1 LTVNPY
7 IFCFYLHENNV
18 IYISSNVVTELLNN
32 CFEMIDTYINI
43 DKEHKNFDDLLK
55 SSGVKKL
62 VIKNIQTPKQIH
74 LVVTS
79 LSKYGETKK
88 NLSDLESSTKPFPT
102 LIIVNDIDFE
112 QTVDLIQNPQIELIS
127 SNSKI
132 EEVGARVHALVGDS
146 DSEILE
152 FKDLS
157 INLKT
162 YEAKAGDVLL
172 DLTFMEYE
180 LLKFFVVN
188 QENVWSR
195 EQLLEK
201 VWGYDYFGGARTVD
215 VHVRRLRAKLGDQ
228 RNDWIKTVH
237 SVGYKFN

>member
-1 LTVNPY
+1 
-7 IFCFYLHENNV
+7 
-18 IYISSNVVTELLNN
+18 
-32 CFEMIDTYINI
+32 MIDTYINI
-43 DKEHKNFDDLLK
+43 DKEHKNFEDLLE
-55 SSGVKKL
+55 SSEVNKL
-62 VIKNIQTPKQIH
+62 VIKNIQNPKQIQ

-88 NLSDLESSTKPFPT
+88 NLSDFESSNRPFPT
-102 LIIVNDIDFE
+102 LIIVNDIDFH
-112 QTVDLIQNPQIELIS
+112 QAIDLIQNPQIELIS
-127 SNSKI
+127 SSSKL

-146 DSEILE
+146 ESEILE

-228 RNDWIKTVH
+228 RNNWIKTVH

>member
-1 LTVNPY
+1 
-7 IFCFYLHENNV
+7 
-18 IYISSNVVTELLNN
+18 
-32 CFEMIDTYINI
+32 MIDTYINI
-43 DKEHKNFDDLLK
+43 EKEHKNFEDLLK

-102 LIIVNDIDFE
+102 LIIVNEVDFE
-112 QTVDLIQNPQIELIS
+112 QTVDLIQNSQIELIS
-127 SNSKI
+127 SNSKL

>member
-1 LTVNPY
+1 
-7 IFCFYLHENNV
+7 
-18 IYISSNVVTELLNN
+18 
-32 CFEMIDTYINI
+32 MIDTYINI
-43 DKEHKNFDDLLK
+43 EKAHKEFDQHLK
-55 SSGVKKL
+55 GVGINKL
-62 VIKNIQTPKQIH
+62 VLKDIQSPKQIK

-79 LSKYGETKK
+79 LGKYGDTKK
-88 NLSDLESSTKPFPT
+88 NLSDLESANKPFPT
-102 LIIVNDIDFE
+102 LIVVNEDEFS

-127 SNSKI
+127 SSSKL
-132 EEVGARVHALVGDS
+132 EEVAARIHALVGDGE
-146 DSEILE
+146 SEILE
-152 FKDLS
+152 FKDLT

-162 YEAKAGDVLL
+162 YEAKAGAVLL

-180 LLKFFVVN
+180 LLKFFVEN

-195 EQLLEK
+195 EDLLEK

-215 VHVRRLRAKLGDQ
+215 VHVRRLRAKLGDK

>member
-1 LTVNPY
+1 
-7 IFCFYLHENNV
+7 
-18 IYISSNVVTELLNN
+18 
-32 CFEMIDTYINI
+32 MIDTYINI
-43 DKEHKNFDDLLK
+43 DKEHKNFEDLLK

-62 VIKNIQTPKQIH
+62 VIKNIENPKQIH

-102 LIIVNDIDFE
+102 LIIVNEVDFE

-127 SNSKI
+127 SNSKL

-195 EQLLEK
+195 EQLLEN

>member
-1 LTVNPY
+1 
-7 IFCFYLHENNV
+7 
-18 IYISSNVVTELLNN
+18 
-32 CFEMIDTYINI
+32 MIDTYINI
-43 DKEHKNFDDLLK
+43 DKEHKNFEDLLK

-62 VIKNIQTPKQIH
+62 VVKNIQTPKQIH

-102 LIIVNDIDFE
+102 LIIVNDVDFE

-127 SNSKI
+127 SNSKL

>member
-1 LTVNPY
+1 
-7 IFCFYLHENNV
+7 
-18 IYISSNVVTELLNN
+18 
-32 CFEMIDTYINI
+32 MIDTYINI
-43 DKEHKNFDDLLK
+43 DKEHKNFEDLLK

-127 SNSKI
+127 SNSKL
-132 EEVGARVHALVGDS
+132 EELGARVHALVGGS
-146 DSEILE
+146 KSEILE
-152 FKDLS
+152 FKDLI

>member
-1 LTVNPY
+1 
-7 IFCFYLHENNV
+7 
-18 IYISSNVVTELLNN
+18 
-32 CFEMIDTYINI
+32 MIDTYINI
-43 DKEHKNFDDLLK
+43 DKEHKNIEDLLK

-62 VIKNIQTPKQIH
+62 VIKNIQTPKEIH

-102 LIIVNDIDFE
+102 LIVVNEVDFE

-127 SNSKI
+127 SNSKL

-162 YEAKAGDVLL
+162 YEARAGDVLL

-188 QENVWSR
+188 QENAWSR

>member
-1 LTVNPY
+1 
-7 IFCFYLHENNV
+7 
-18 IYISSNVVTELLNN
+18 
-32 CFEMIDTYINI
+32 MIDTYINI
-43 DKEHKNFDDLLK
+43 DKEHKNFEDLLK

-62 VIKNIQTPKQIH
+62 VIKNIETPKQIH

-102 LIIVNDIDFE
+102 LIIVNEVDFE

-127 SNSKI
+127 SNSKL

>member
-1 LTVNPY
+1 
-7 IFCFYLHENNV
+7 
-18 IYISSNVVTELLNN
+18 
-32 CFEMIDTYINI
+32 MIDTYINI
-43 DKEHKNFDDLLK
+43 EKEHKNFEDLLK

-88 NLSDLESSTKPFPT
+88 HLSDLESSTKPFPT
-102 LIIVNDIDFE
+102 LIIVNEVDFE

-127 SNSKI
+127 SISKL

-146 DSEILE
+146 ESEILE

-188 QENVWSR
+188 
-195 EQLLEK
+195 QLLEK

>member
-1 LTVNPY
+1 
-7 IFCFYLHENNV
+7 
-18 IYISSNVVTELLNN
+18 
-32 CFEMIDTYINI
+32 MIDTYINI
-43 DKEHKNFDDLLK
+43 DKEHKNFEDLLK

-62 VIKNIQTPKQIH
+62 AIKNIQTPKQIH

-102 LIIVNDIDFE
+102 LIIVNEVDFE

-127 SNSKI
+127 SNSKL
-132 EEVGARVHALVGDS
+132 EEVVARVHALVGDS

-201 VWGYDYFGGARTVD
+201 VWGHDYFGGARTVD

-228 RNDWIKTVH
+228 RNNWIKTVH

>member
-1 LTVNPY
+1 
-7 IFCFYLHENNV
+7 
-18 IYISSNVVTELLNN
+18 
-32 CFEMIDTYINI
+32 MIDTYINI
-43 DKEHKNFDDLLK
+43 DKEHKNFEDLLK

-102 LIIVNDIDFE
+102 LIIVNEVDFE

-127 SNSKI
+127 SNSKL

-195 EQLLEK
+195 EQLLEE

>member
-1 LTVNPY
+1 
-7 IFCFYLHENNV
+7 
-18 IYISSNVVTELLNN
+18 
-32 CFEMIDTYINI
+32 MIDSYINI
-43 DKEHKNFDDLLK
+43 DKNHKRFDKAFKELGLN
-55 SSGVKKL
+55 KL
-62 VIKNIQTPKQIH
+62 VLKNVTKSNQIN

-88 NLSDLESSTKPFPT
+88 NLSDFESTNKSFPT
-102 LIIVNDIDFE
+102 LIFVDDKDFE
-112 QTVDLIQNPQIELIS
+112 QTIDLIQNPLIELIS
-127 SNSKI
+127 SKSEI
-132 EEVGARVHALVGDS
+132 EEVGARIHALIGDS
-146 DSEILE
+146 ESEILE

-162 YEAKAGDVLL
+162 YDAKAGDSLL

-180 LLKFFVVN
+180 LLKFFVEN
-188 QENVWSR
+188 QDNVWSR

-215 VHVRRLRAKLGDQ
+215 VHVRRLRAKLGDK
-228 RNDWIKTVH
+228 RKDWIKTVH